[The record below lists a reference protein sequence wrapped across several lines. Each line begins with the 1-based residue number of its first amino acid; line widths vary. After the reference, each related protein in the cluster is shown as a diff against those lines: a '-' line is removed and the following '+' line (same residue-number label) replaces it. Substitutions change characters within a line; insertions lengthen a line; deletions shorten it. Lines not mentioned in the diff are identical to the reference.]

1 MAIKSYLGRNVYNI
15 EEFWENLEL
24 IFSRYLHNREILE
37 NHCREIV
44 GQTSE
49 KKNSIFVNNFFGNTV
64 FICGG
69 IVGRLSV
76 NFLGGISKGIPGISI
91 RIFGGISEEIFKAT
105 SGKVLR

>member
-1 MAIKSYLGRNVYNI
+1 M
-15 EEFWENLEL
+15 
-24 IFSRYLHNREILE
+24 
-37 NHCREIV
+37 
-44 GQTSE
+44 
-49 KKNSIFVNNFFGNTV
+49 NNFFGNTV